1 MVGNNQGHGIQI
13 IGPASTGNEVLG
25 NFIGIDV
32 TGNVGAGNLQH
43 GIYANSAPSVQ
54 VGAMVTDTHNI
65 VSGNGMDGLHLESQ
79 NSQILGNYIGV
90 DANATTPIPN
100 LGQGI
105 AVDDG
110 VTNSVESNLVSG
122 NGGNGVFI
130 SDDSAG
136 TVVTGN
142 FIGTDVW
149 LVSPLGNG
157 GHGVAIEGHGTS
169 VEANGILFNG
179 AAGVAVVGDSAVSN
193 LISGNAMF
201 GNTMLGID
209 LGADGVTVNDPG
221 DPDDGPN
228 HLQNYPM
235 LTSVDLEP
243 LSTTISGTLDT
254 APGVYTV
261 AVYGNVACHPSEHGE
276 GMIPLTT
283 LNVTVGAVPAS
294 FEVTI
299 PGTLTDLTFSTTATD
314 AQDNTSEFSKCLAL
328 ACDVNHDFAINMVDV
343 QSVAGAWG
351 QNPAPPAYDLVEDGV
366 IDVLDVIAV
375 SQCWLYATQ

>member
-1 MVGNNQGHGIQI
+1 
-13 IGPASTGNEVLG
+13 
-25 NFIGIDV
+25 
-32 TGNVGAGNLQH
+32 
-43 GIYANSAPSVQ
+43 
-54 VGAMVTDTHNI
+54 MVTDTHNI

-79 NSQILGNYIGV
+79 NTQILGNYIGV

-100 LGQGI
+100 LGEGV

-130 SDDSAG
+130 SDDSVG
-136 TVVTGN
+136 TMVTGN

-157 GHGVAIEGHGTS
+157 GHGVAIEGHDTS

-193 LISGNAMF
+193 LIGGNAMF

-261 AVYGNVACHPSEHGE
+261 AVYGNVACHSSEHGE

-283 LNVTVGAVPAS
+283 LNVTC
-294 FEVTI
+294 
-299 PGTLTDLTFSTTATD
+299 LLY
-314 AQDNTSEFSKCLAL
+314 TSPSPR
-328 ACDVNHDFAINMVDV
+328 D
-343 QSVAGAWG
+343 
-351 QNPAPPAYDLVEDGV
+351 
-366 IDVLDVIAV
+366 
-375 SQCWLYATQ
+375 

>member
-1 MVGNNQGHGIQI
+1 
-13 IGPASTGNEVLG
+13 
-25 NFIGIDV
+25 
-32 TGNVGAGNLQH
+32 
-43 GIYANSAPSVQ
+43 
-54 VGAMVTDTHNI
+54 
-65 VSGNGMDGLHLESQ
+65 
-79 NSQILGNYIGV
+79 
-90 DANATTPIPN
+90 
-100 LGQGI
+100 
-105 AVDDG
+105 
-110 VTNSVESNLVSG
+110 
-122 NGGNGVFI
+122 
-130 SDDSAG
+130 
-136 TVVTGN
+136 VTGN

-157 GHGVAIEGHGTS
+157 GHGVAIEGHDTT

-193 LISGNAMF
+193 LINGNVMF

-209 LGADGVTVNDPG
+209 LGADGVTVNDPD
-221 DPDDGPN
+221 DPDGGPN
-228 HLQNYPM
+228 YLQNYPM

-261 AVYGNVACHPSEHGE
+261 AVYGNAACHPSEHGE

-283 LNVTVGAVPAS
+283 LNVAVGMDPAS
-294 FEVTI
+294 FVVTI
-299 PGTLTDLTFSTTATD
+299 PGILTDLTFATTATD

-328 ACDVNHDFAINMVDV
+328 ACDVNHDFVINIVDV
-343 QSVAGAWG
+343 QAVAGAWG

>member
-1 MVGNNQGHGIQI
+1 MASNLIGARPNDAPPNWYSSHLVSQRNVVGNNQGHGIQI

-43 GIYANSAPSVQ
+43 GIYANSVPSVQ
-54 VGAMVTDTHNI
+54 VGAMLTDTHNI
-65 VSGNGMDGLHLESQ
+65 VSGNGMDGLHLELQ
-79 NSQILGNYIGV
+79 NTQILGNYIGV
-90 DANATTPIPN
+90 DANATTSIPN

-169 VEANGILFNG
+169 VEANGI
-179 AAGVAVVGDSAVSN
+179 S
-193 LISGNAMF
+193 
-201 GNTMLGID
+201 
-209 LGADGVTVNDPG
+209 
-221 DPDDGPN
+221 
-228 HLQNYPM
+228 
-235 LTSVDLEP
+235 LT
-243 LSTTISGTLDT
+243 
-254 APGVYTV
+254 
-261 AVYGNVACHPSEHGE
+261 
-276 GMIPLTT
+276 
-283 LNVTVGAVPAS
+283 
-294 FEVTI
+294 
-299 PGTLTDLTFSTTATD
+299 
-314 AQDNTSEFSKCLAL
+314 
-328 ACDVNHDFAINMVDV
+328 
-343 QSVAGAWG
+343 
-351 QNPAPPAYDLVEDGV
+351 APPA
-366 IDVLDVIAV
+366 
-375 SQCWLYATQ
+375 